1 MSLPRTP
8 ALPDQLVTGV
18 YRTLNTFDSPP
29 LYPLATGGLVA
40 GDVCN
45 APAMQ
50 YTTFIPSAAPQAVQP
65 LEPFSDQ
72 LDLDG
77 PTHVQVCEKK
87 QLRPVG
93 MCLIVC
99 AQTIIHTPDTGTSS
113 DRT

>member
-29 LYPLATGGLVA
+29 LDPVATGGLVA

-72 LDLDG
+72 LHLDG
-77 PTHVQVCEKK
+77 PTVQVCEKK
-87 QLRPVG
+87 
-93 MCLIVC
+93 
-99 AQTIIHTPDTGTSS
+99 TNN
-113 DRT
+113 